1 MTQRDLSPIWVGLV
15 DLFLLVL
22 NVVIMQVAP
31 VHATSSGVEEKAE
44 YLITIEWPV
53 DVDAD
58 ADNHLM
64 LPGRKPVFYGA
75 RQVGCGRLDQDNKGL
90 QDSDIRLDDG
100 STTKLESDKETIQLR
115 CIEPG
120 HYDAAVN
127 LYAYRVDNINQ
138 KDRNDLGLKVHC
150 EIVAINPSVHLVFAK
165 DVTLDRAGQTI
176 NWASF
181 DLDRAGAIT
190 LTDPPVTPITD
201 TYMTKAS
208 AP

>member
-1 MTQRDLSPIWVGLV
+1 MTQRDLSPIWIALV

-22 NVVIMQVAP
+22 NVVIVQVAP

-53 DVDAD
+53 DIDAD
-58 ADNHLM
+58 ADVHLM
-64 LPGRKPVFYGA
+64 PPSKHPVFYGA
-75 RQVGCGRLDQDNKGL
+75 RQVGCARLDQDNKGL
-90 QDSDIRLDDG
+90 QDAIVKLDDG
-100 STTKLESDKETIQLR
+100 STAKLESDKETIQLR

-127 LYAYRVDNINQ
+127 LYAFRVDNLNQ
-138 KDRNDLGLKVHC
+138 ADRNDLGLKVHC
-150 EIVAINPSVHLVFAK
+150 EIVAINPAVHLVFAR
-165 DVTLDRAGQTI
+165 DVTLDPVGQTI

-181 DLDRAGAIT
+181 DLDRAGAIR
-190 LTDPPVTPITD
+190 LTDPPLAAVTESYT
-201 TYMTKAS
+201 TKAP